1 VRKAITKT
9 RDSSVPPQRVFRNL
23 DLKRT
28 VWKNLTNWDPQQRK
42 LYVDR
47 LYYLSTAKKS
57 LPNVIVHLFAYDT
70 RVIDLTPWVADP
82 VEVLLRTKLGGGT
95 EMRVAL
101 DAAAPLIESPQH
113 TAIVVI
119 SDYYDWSDFF
129 SVLKQWKESGCKLI
143 PVGSLQSSG
152 YFVVNAEYRERFKE
166 LGTPILNGAPR
177 KLIEQIK
184 KVL

>member
-1 VRKAITKT
+1 
-9 RDSSVPPQRVFRNL
+9 
-23 DLKRT
+23 
-28 VWKNLTNWDPQQRK
+28 
-42 LYVDR
+42 
-47 LYYLSTAKKS
+47 
-57 LPNVIVHLFAYDT
+57 
-70 RVIDLTPWVADP
+70 
-82 VEVLLRTKLGGGT
+82 
-95 EMRVAL
+95 MRVAL

-113 TAIVVI
+113 TAVVVI